1 MVHMRTAAVA
11 AALAVAVTLPV
22 PAAAASVPSGQQ
34 SPEEDPS
41 GGGPAFTLQDPR
53 ILESSG
59 LARSERHNGVY
70 WTHNDSGGYEP
81 RIYAV
86 DSAGETVATVTLTG
100 SGVEARDW
108 EAIATG
114 TGNDGEPALY
124 IGDIGDNAG
133 GEWSDIRIYRIP
145 EPRDLADRTVE
156 ATTFTLTYADG
167 ARNAEAM
174 MIDPRDNRLYLASKE
189 LAGTLYAAPAELD
202 PTGTNTLEPV
212 GSAPLYA
219 TDAAFSPD
227 GSQYAIRTYRSVT
240 LYDAENGVPGESPA
254 DMTLPSMEQGESLAY
269 GGDGKEILAGS
280 EGDNSPVWRVPLPE
294 PETPSPK
301 AGEGSDSTDSAD
313 SGSTEDSWWSAS
325 SLIWVGVGV
334 TALAIAGIVLL
345 ARRG

>member
-1 MVHMRTAAVA
+1 MRTVAVA
-11 AALAVAVTLPV
+11 AALAVAVTPFTPV
-22 PAAAASVPSGQQ
+22 AAAAATGGQQ

-41 GGGPAFTLQDPR
+41 GGERAFTLQDPR
-53 ILESSG
+53 IRESSG
-59 LARSERHNGVY
+59 LARSERHDGVY
-70 WTHNDSGGYEP
+70 WTHNDSGDYGP
-81 RIYAV
+81 DIYAV

-100 SGVEARDW
+100 GGVEARDW

-133 GEWSDIRIYRIP
+133 GEWPGIRVYRIP
-145 EPRDLADRTVE
+145 EPRDLTDRTVE

-174 MIDPRDNRLYLASKE
+174 MIDPRDNRLYLVSKE

-202 PTGTNTLEPV
+202 PAGTNTLEPV

-219 TDAAFSPD
+219 TDAAFAPD
-227 GSQYAIRTYRSVT
+227 GSQYAVRTYRGVT
-240 LYDAENGVPGESPA
+240 LYDAEGGVPGESTA
-254 DMTLPSMEQGESLAY
+254 DMTLPSMEQGESLTY
-269 GGDGKEILAGS
+269 GGGGKALLAGS
-280 EGDNSPVWRVPLPE
+280 EGDNSPVWRVPLLE
-294 PETPSPK
+294 PETPSPE
-301 AGEGSDSTDSAD
+301 AGEGSETTDSAD
-313 SGSTEDSWWSAS
+313 SGSTEGQGWSAS

-334 TALAIAGIVLL
+334 TALVIAGIVLL